1 MEELNDM
8 GFGLN
13 RISPVTFDDNAFR
26 MPNNRAKGRAPTLTP
41 RKKRN
46 EANTGSTLATQT
58 SHQDGNAKCHNE
70 DLSAA
75 DNGTNEPSGRFV
87 PPQPNNTGS
96 SSQEMDNSNTTT
108 VYYEKSNGEHQN
120 KSTSIQTSSKN
131 TVLMETTTAIQT
143 TNQNAS
149 QVGGTQTTPPPP
161 LRKPMSTGG
170 TQTSPPKDKPHRQ
183 VGQGQ
188 QDHNQEGQSASAA
201 ASQDKKTKMSTA
213 KVPPHPG
220 PPTGPSAGPRHDFTS
235 RDPGTGRPTIQC
247 TACGKY
253 SHWRRECLYNNYCTT
268 CKNHDHATHMCRAHR

>member
-1 MEELNDM
+1 M

-13 RISPVTFDDNAFR
+13 RISPITFNDDAFW
-26 MPNNRAKGRAPTLTP
+26 MLNNRARGRAPTLTP

-46 EANTGSTLATQT
+46 EANTGSTPATQT
-58 SHQDGNAKCHNE
+58 SHQDGNAKYHNE
-70 DLSAA
+70 DLPVA
-75 DNGTNEPSGRFV
+75 DNGLNKPSGRFV

-108 VYYEKSNGEHQN
+108 VYYDKSNGEHQN
-120 KSTSIQTSSKN
+120 KSTSIQASPKN
-131 TVLMETTTAIQT
+131 TVSMGTTTAIQT
-143 TNQNAS
+143 TNQKAS

-161 LRKPMSTGG
+161 LRKPTSTGG

-188 QDHNQEGQSASAA
+188 LDHNQEGQPASAA
-201 ASQDKKTKMSTA
+201 ASQGKKTKKSTA
-213 KVPPHPG
+213 EVPPHPG
-220 PPTGPSAGPRHDFTS
+220 PSTGPSAGPRHDFTL
-235 RDPGTGRPTIQC
+235 RNLGTGRPIIQC

-253 SHWRRECLYNNYCTT
+253 SHWRRDCPYDNYCTM